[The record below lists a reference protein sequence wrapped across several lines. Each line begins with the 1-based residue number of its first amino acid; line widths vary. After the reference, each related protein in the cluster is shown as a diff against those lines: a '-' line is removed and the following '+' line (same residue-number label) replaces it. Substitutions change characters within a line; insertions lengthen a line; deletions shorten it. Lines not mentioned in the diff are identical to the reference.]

1 MAVRIEVTSQS
12 LIVSLTGLNV
22 VWALKRRLVINRS
35 DIVSVKVVSRKEA
48 VSLLRWRL
56 YGSFLPGRMCAGTF
70 RVRKN
75 AGLPRG
81 SRAFM
86 SVYRAK
92 QVLQI
97 ITKSSN
103 TLVCLEIKNPAE
115 VLAELDLTRAN

>member
-12 LIVSLTGLNV
+12 LIVSLTGLDV

-35 DIVSVKVVSRKEA
+35 DIVSVRMVPRKEV
-48 VSLLRWRL
+48 VSLLRLRL
-56 YGSFLPGRMCAGTF
+56 YGSFVPGLICAGTF
-70 RVRKN
+70 SVGRK

-86 SVYRAK
+86 SIYRAK

-97 ITKSSN
+97 TTKSRPA
-103 TLVCLEIKNPAE
+103 LIGLETANPEA
-115 VLAELDLTRAN
+115 VAAALQG